1 MKIFGYKYQ
10 VDYQKLLDQYPFL
23 SYLTYGGNEYIGV
36 IQNIDDVITSI
47 YDYAVLKTEPQKLL
61 YLELGET
68 WWWESN
74 RMVPIN
80 IFLKAD
86 WNQFRPTLKTFN
98 SKDVELKYGP
108 ALSLKESAQKR
119 SKRRSITL
127 VRRVV

>member
-1 MKIFGYKYQ
+1 MKFFGYKYQ

-98 SKDVELKYGP
+98 SKDVELKDGP

>member
-1 MKIFGYKYQ
+1 M
-10 VDYQKLLDQYPFL
+10 VVELDYQKLLDQYPFL

-47 YDYAVLKTEPQKLL
+47 YDYAVLKGEDNKKI
-61 YLELGET
+61 YLDLAES

-80 IFLKAD
+80 IFLKQD
-86 WNQFRPTLKTFN
+86 WQQFRPTLKTFN
-98 SKDVELKYGP
+98 SKDVVLKYGP
-108 ALSLKESAQKR
+108 AISLKENAQKR

-127 VRRVV
+127 VRRVI

>member
-127 VRRVV
+127 VRRVN